1 MARQNVVPLKDA
13 SAPAYLEEAM
23 KTDAGKGVSTDAAD
37 NLVPLAYV
45 LQGLSPQVDESN
57 PAYIPGAKAGD
68 VWLRNYSTPIV
79 KGKDGMLFQPCYFSK
94 DWVEWVPRE
103 KGGGFVARH
112 ADKPNDAEDR
122 NGKLVRRSN
131 GNEVRE
137 TRYHSG
143 FVHLEG
149 HSVPFVIPLTSTG
162 HTVSRNWMFAM
173 SQRINGGGKIEPS
186 FCQLWRLRTT
196 QRSNAKGKWYVFEPS
211 FEDYVSLED
220 FAKGR
225 ALNAAFTAG
234 EKVAEAPIEVE
245 TEQSE
250 MF

>member
-1 MARQNVVPLKDA
+1 MATKEVKLVKE
-13 SAPAYLEEAM
+13 PAYLAEAM

-57 PAYIPGAKAGD
+57 PAYISGAKSGD
-68 VWLRNYSTPIV
+68 IWLRNYVTPIV

-103 KGGGFVARH
+103 RGGGFVARH
-112 ADKPNDAEDR
+112 DAKPSDTEDR
-122 NGKLVRRSN
+122 DGKFVRRSTS
-131 GNEVRE
+131 NEIRE

-143 FVHLEG
+143 FVHLDG
-149 HSVPFVIPLTSTG
+149 HCVPFVIPLTSTG

-173 SQRINGGGKIEPS
+173 SQRVDASGKIEPS
-186 FCQLWRLRTT
+186 FCQLWRLRTQ
-196 QRSNAKGKWYVFEPS
+196 QRSNSKGKWYVFDPS
-211 FEDYVSLED
+211 FENYVSVQD
-220 FAKGR
+220 FSRGR
-225 ALNAAFTAG
+225 ALNAAFAAG
-234 EKVAEAPIEVE
+234 EKRAEAPVE
-245 TEQSE
+245 EDAQSD